1 MSRLD
6 LDLEFG
12 TPGPRL
18 SGPGLLA
25 LVASTALLV
34 AVVLFA
40 GQALSER
47 AREAR
52 ALQALNE
59 QRQIPA
65 APESD
70 EPRSDPKDAAQAQF
84 ARQTVRNLNT
94 PWADLLLVLENA
106 PSNVALL
113 VVEPSAAKRS
123 LTITAEAAGSTEM
136 LDYIAALHADG
147 RLTNIALVS
156 HQLQVQAPGTPLR
169 FQLRANWGDQ
179 P

>member
-1 MSRLD
+1 MN

-12 TPGPRL
+12 NPGPRL
-18 SGPGLLA
+18 SGRGLLA
-25 LVASTALLV
+25 LTGAAALLLG
-34 AVVLFA
+34 AVLLA
-40 GQALSER
+40 GQTLSER
-47 AREAR
+47 TREAR
-52 ALQALNE
+52 ALQALDE
-59 QRQIPA
+59 QRHVPVA
-65 APESD
+65 AEPD

-84 ARQTVRNLNT
+84 ARQMVRNLNT

-123 LTITAEAAGSTEM
+123 LTITAEAAGSTQM

-147 RLTNIALVS
+147 RLSNIALVS
-156 HQLQVQAPGTPLR
+156 HQLQAQAPGTPLR
-169 FQLRANWGDQ
+169 FQLRANWGEQ